1 MVKNVQIEISI
12 MHFII
17 KIHILYLTEKETH
30 KDCLQ
35 IIQSLQRLYRYFGSF
50 QCFFSY
56 NFIDLYNLSFFTCS
70 TKSFLH
76 L

>member
-1 MVKNVQIEISI
+1 

-17 KIHILYLTEKETH
+17 KIYILYLTEKETH

-35 IIQSLQRLYRYFGSF
+35 IIQSLQRLYRYFGPF

-56 NFIDLYNLSFFTCS
+56 NFIDLYNPSFFTCS
-70 TKSFLH
+70 TKSFFH